1 MSQSH
6 ARFGCDSGPMVQNFA
21 SRLAAG
27 TPAGQTAVCTRRT
40 STRRWRW
47 STATSR
53 PRWRATRRMR
63 ATAERTR
70 IATPAAA
77 GDRRSVRRPP
87 RAPPG
92 PPATDWTCPPSLPT
106 TPRVDNSTARASAPQ
121 AVAPR
126 SCSRPPA
133 ATRDV
138 GVLGGKDG
146 LIWRIW
152 GLLWIHTYGQL
163 LPCAPCDL
171 WSFTSR
177 LALNRSEAWRAVVGG
192 VGLLHLR
199 RTGC

>member
-1 MSQSH
+1 MHGSLRPRHPACSQSGEETL
-6 ARFGCDSGPMVQNFA
+6 ARPQDSKRCHSEGRASFESFGLSHRSHRGPVAQHVPQTNT
-21 SRLAAG
+21 STGRGPNSTGEKRCSYLRGCRLAAG

-133 ATRDV
+133 A
-138 GVLGGKDG
+138 
-146 LIWRIW
+146 
-152 GLLWIHTYGQL
+152 HEM
-163 LPCAPCDL
+163 
-171 WSFTSR
+171 S
-177 LALNRSEAWRAVVGG
+177 
-192 VGLLHLR
+192 
-199 RTGC
+199 GC